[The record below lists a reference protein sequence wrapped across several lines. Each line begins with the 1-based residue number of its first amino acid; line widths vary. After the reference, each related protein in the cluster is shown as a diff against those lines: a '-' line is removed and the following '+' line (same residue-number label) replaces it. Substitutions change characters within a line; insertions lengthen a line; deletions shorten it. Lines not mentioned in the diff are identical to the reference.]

1 MDFIWFNWRSNPQTA
16 EWLKFKEF
24 FIKRFYSTYC
34 CKNCLQCFNVT
45 IHGDHLTFGP
55 ISCGIWKRFWDL
67 DVRFS
72 FTSSQVCC
80 DHLCR
85 CESREDFEDYLWLSR
100 ADSTVAITSSCH
112 DDDDDDDDDCPR
124 CLKVHSW
131 LRHRDNICQVF
142 LSPVL
147 LVTSWLNFYSANCV
161 KSNFWF
167 YISCTSDVYF
177 STQYISLLV
186 WKRLFNFWWFR
197 VVVVVVYQA
206 RKIDLFCC
214 FFFYSLLYFMAHCFF
229 LFLVGCCIW
238 RVGWLPL
245 CLIAAPPYITFPV
258 WFDRSTYW
266 TSTCYFL

>member
-1 MDFIWFNWRSNPQTA
+1 MGLFLAVYGKGFGTWMCVFPLQV
-16 EWLKFKEF
+16 LKFVVITCVDVKAEKISKTTYGCLELTAPLPLHPPVMMMMMMIVPVAWR
-24 FIKRFYSTYC
+24 FIVGCDTE
-34 CKNCLQCFNVT
+34 T
-45 IHGDHLTFGP
+45 TFA
-55 ISCGIWKRFWDL
+55 KF
-67 DVRFS
+67 
-72 FTSSQVCC
+72 
-80 DHLCR
+80 
-85 CESREDFEDYLWLSR
+85 
-100 ADSTVAITSSCH
+100 
-112 DDDDDDDDDCPR
+112 
-124 CLKVHSW
+124 
-131 LRHRDNICQVF
+131 F

-186 WKRLFNFWWFR
+186 WKRLSNFWWFR